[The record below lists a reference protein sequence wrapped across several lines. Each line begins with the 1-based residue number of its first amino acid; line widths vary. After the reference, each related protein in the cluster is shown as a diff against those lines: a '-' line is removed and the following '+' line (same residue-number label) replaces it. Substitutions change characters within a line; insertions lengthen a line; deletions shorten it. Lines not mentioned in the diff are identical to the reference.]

1 MLTDENLLNLKPMT
15 TYKGYEVNRNRLT
28 GLFYALRLDDDTFL
42 SKVTSPTREGLKQ
55 AIDDATANQRP
66 DPWELPYATAQTI
79 AA

>member
-1 MLTDENLLNLKPMT
+1 MLTDDNLLNLKIMT
-15 TYKGYEVNRNRLT
+15 TYKGYEVHRNRLT

-55 AIDDATANQRP
+55 AIDDAAANKRL
-66 DPWELPYATAQTI
+66 DPWELPYATAETI

>member
-1 MLTDENLLNLKPMT
+1 MQSDENLLNLKIMI
-15 TYKGYEVNRNRLT
+15 YKNYECHRNRLT

-55 AIDDATANQRP
+55 AIDDAAANQRL
-66 DPWELPYATAQTI
+66 DPWQLPYATAETI